1 MKQKKRISVTHLIPQ
16 ERIEGKIFVIRDR
29 KVMLDRDLAKLYGV
43 ETKYLNRQIRRNI
56 QRFPQEFMFRLSV
69 EEKNELVTNWHR
81 FKTMKHSS
89 ALPYA
94 FTEYG
99 ALMLANVLKGS
110 RAIKMSIAII
120 RTFIKLREIAITY
133 KDLHKK
139 IEVMERKYDKQFKV
153 AFDALRKLLMPPEK
167 PKRRIGFHPHND

>member
-16 ERIEGKIFVIRDR
+16 ERIEGQIFVIRDR

-43 ETKYLNRQIRRNI
+43 ETKYLNRQVRRNI

-99 ALMLANVLKGS
+99 ALMLANVLKSS

-120 RTFIKLREIAITY
+120 RTFIKLREIAITH
-133 KDLHKK
+133 KDLQKK

-153 AFDALRKLLMPPEK
+153 VFDALRKLLTPPEK

>member
-1 MKQKKRISVTHLIPQ
+1 
-16 ERIEGKIFVIRDR
+16 
-29 KVMLDRDLAKLYGV
+29 MLDRDLAKLYGV
-43 ETKYLNRQIRRNI
+43 ETKYLNRQVRRNI

-99 ALMLANVLKGS
+99 ALMLANVLKSS

-120 RTFIKLREIAITY
+120 RTFIKLREIAITH
-133 KDLHKK
+133 KDLQKK

-153 AFDALRKLLMPPEK
+153 VFDALRKLLTPPEK

>member
-1 MKQKKRISVTHLIPQ
+1 VKHKNKMSTTYLIQQ
-16 ERIEGKIFVIRDR
+16 EKIEEKIFLIRGH
-29 KVMLDRDLAKLYGV
+29 KIMLDRDLAKLYGV
-43 ETKYLNRQIRRNI
+43 ETKYLNRQVRRNI

-69 EEKNELVTNWHR
+69 EEKSELVTNWHR

-99 ALMLANVLKGS
+99 ALMLANVLKSS

-120 RTFIKLREIAITY
+120 RTFIKLREIAIT
-133 KDLHKK
+133 HKGLQQK
-139 IEVMERKYDKQFKV
+139 IEAMEKKYDKQFKV
-153 AFDALRKLLMPPEK
+153 VFEAIRKLLTPPEK
-167 PKRRIGFHPHND
+167 PKRRIGFHPHNE